1 MFTSLRR
8 NLGALTSKPYSF
20 RERSWELRNVRYID
34 LEDSFG
40 SFLNYE
46 VKGNKV
52 LKATPRINDF
62 FNEIWI
68 SDKARFNIDG
78 FSNQRLKTPV
88 RCRRYH
94 SRWTP
99 LSAAR
104 VRHVDVNWNRGLKH
118 LELMLVSGLF
128 FKKKKNWPFYLHGVS
143 GPMSSYDDLA
153 MFKGFLNKLGSSNLF
168 NSMTNPGK
176 KNYTTF
182 GDFRSSYFLQES
194 FFNSELIILGF
205 VNLRLESPIIN
216 IKLRALS
223 LKNKNLKFLG
233 FGSSINN
240 NLLNYLHLGT
250 TFSSFIMFLE
260 GRHLSS
266 FLLAKAKA
274 SSLLFGMNFLNSKN
288 SNLITYLLAQI
299 NKNISLNLHTLNS
312 HIGDISSFDLG
323 FFPGKF
329 DKRSYH
335 KRSLQIRSILKRW
348 GYKDKFFSRRKHRFR
363 ASNIIFSLGNSKA
376 SSNNVSL
383 YNIKMY
389 KHVFLIHNLIYQ
401 GSHGF
406 NNFIDYDLLIPS
418 KLPVESNYKLFTNN
432 FGQTLEL
439 NKIITVNNIW
449 SNQEIFSY
457 LFDRFN
463 IVPENFKLDNFLLKF
478 NSTISYPFFIKKSD
492 KISKNIII
500 NRLNNYYIT
509 TPISENS
516 WTMQK
521 ASKALLNKL
530 NLNFK

>member
-1 MFTSLRR
+1 MFISLRR

-68 SDKARFNIDG
+68 SDKARFNLDG
-78 FSNQRLKTPV
+78 FNNQRLKTPV

-104 VRHVDVNWNRGLKH
+104 VRHVNVNWNRGLKH
-118 LELMLVSGLF
+118 LELMIVSGLF

-143 GPMSSYDDLA
+143 GPISSYDDLA
-153 MFKGFLNKLGSSNLF
+153 MFKNFLNKLGSSNLY
-168 NSMTNPGK
+168 NSITHPGK
-176 KNYTTF
+176 KNNTTLA
-182 GDFRSSYFLQES
+182 DFRSSYFVKES
-194 FFNSELIILGF
+194 FFESELIILGF

-223 LKNKNLKFLG
+223 LKNKNIKFIG
-233 FGSSINN
+233 FGSAINN
-240 NLLNYLHLGT
+240 NLLNYLNLGSSL
-250 TFSSFIMFLE
+250 SSFIMFLE

-266 FLLAKAKA
+266 YLLAKAKS
-274 SSLLFGMNFLNSKN
+274 SSLLFGMNFLNFKN
-288 SNLITYLLAQI
+288 HNLIFTLISQI
-299 NKNISLNLHTLNS
+299 NNYLSIDLHTLNS

-329 DKRSYH
+329 GKRSFH

-363 ASNIIFSLGNSKA
+363 ASNIIFSLGNSKVC
-376 SSNNVSL
+376 SSNISL

-406 NNFIDYDLLIPS
+406 TNFIDYDLLIPS
-418 KLPVESNYKLFTNN
+418 KLSIESNDKVFSNT
-432 FGQTLEL
+432 FGQTMKL

-449 SNQEIFSY
+449 SNQEIFGY
-457 LFDRFN
+457 LFNRFN

-478 NSTISYPFFIKKSD
+478 NSKISYPFFFKKSD

-509 TPISENS
+509 TSISENS

-521 ASKALLNKL
+521 ASKVLLNKL